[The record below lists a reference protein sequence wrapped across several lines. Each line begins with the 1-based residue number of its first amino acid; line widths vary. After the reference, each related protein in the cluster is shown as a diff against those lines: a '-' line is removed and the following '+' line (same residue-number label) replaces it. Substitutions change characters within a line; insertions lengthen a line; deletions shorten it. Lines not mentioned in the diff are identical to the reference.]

1 MDALVET
8 LTIGLLASVI
18 LIVIS
23 WWFWKRY
30 DEPSEAQIE
39 REESLVKK
47 EKETQMWRAVESQMN
62 QEKAALEEQALY
74 QRRKAEERERAL
86 PPPTG
91 EVSNAFAAFDME
103 PQTPVKSFT
112 EHHDT
117 APSAEAALI
126 GNELESEANDDD
138 VHDVAELVKVRQD
151 QGFVF
156 EEQEAASETLPELS
170 SDAEEQEAVLEPAL
184 GLDINEISDAI
195 EASIPSAPDLDML
208 SQVSSESDREPEWSL
223 EEEEA
228 PVETDWSDNWFGH
241 LEEE

>member
-1 MDALVET
+1 MADLVET
-8 LTIGLLASVI
+8 LAIGLGISLI

-39 REESLVKK
+39 REESIAKK
-47 EKETQMWRAVESQMN
+47 EKETQMWRAVEAQMT

-74 QRRKAEERERAL
+74 ERRKAEERARAL

-138 VHDVAELVKVRQD
+138 VLDVEDLVEVRQD
-151 QGFVF
+151 TGFVF
-156 EEQEAASETLPELS
+156 EEQETASETLPELS
-170 SDAEEQEAVLEPAL
+170 SDAEEQEAVLESVL
-184 GLDINEISDAI
+184 ELDIDETSDAS
-195 EASIPSAPDLDML
+195 EVSIPPAPDLDLL
-208 SQVSSESDREPEWSL
+208 SQSSSEPASEPEWSL
-223 EEEEA
+223 EEEV
-228 PVETDWSDNWFGH
+228 PVEKDWSDNWFGH

>member
-1 MDALVET
+1 MADLVET
-8 LTIGLLASVI
+8 LAIGLGISLI

-39 REESLVKK
+39 REESIAQKK
-47 EKETQMWRAVESQMN
+47 KETQMWRAVESQMA

-74 QRRKAEERERAL
+74 ERRKAEERVRAL

-91 EVSNAFAAFDME
+91 EVSNAFAAFNME

-138 VHDVAELVKVRQD
+138 VLDVEDLVQVRQD
-151 QGFVF
+151 AGFAF
-156 EEQEAASETLPELS
+156 EEQEAASETLPEIS
-170 SDAEEQEAVLEPAL
+170 SDAEEQKAVLESVL
-184 GLDINEISDAI
+184 ELDIDETSDAI
-195 EASIPSAPDLDML
+195 EVSIPSAPDLDLL
-208 SQVSSESDREPEWSL
+208 SQASSEPVSEPEWSL
-223 EEEEA
+223 EEEA

>member
-1 MDALVET
+1 MEDLVET
-8 LTIGLLASVI
+8 LAIGLLVSVI

-39 REESLVKK
+39 REESIAKK

-74 QRRKAEERERAL
+74 ERRKAEERERAL

-103 PQTPVKSFT
+103 RQTPVKSFT
-112 EHHDT
+112 EQHDT

-126 GNELESEANDDD
+126 GHEMEPEANDED
-138 VHDVAELVKVRQD
+138 VLAVEELVEVRQD
-151 QGFVF
+151 KGFVF
-156 EEQEAASETLPELS
+156 EQQETVPESTPEPVPETVPES
-170 SDAEEQEAVLEPAL
+170 TPEVA
-184 GLDINEISDAI
+184 INETSD
-195 EASIPSAPDLDML
+195 EAEVSIPSAPDLDML
-208 SQVSSESDREPEWSL
+208 SHISPESTSEPEWSL
-223 EEEEA
+223 EEEE
-228 PVETDWSDNWFGH
+228 PPLETDWSDNWFN
-241 LEEE
+241 LSYD